1 MEHLLELIRK
11 REAPGILVLD
21 HKGRLLYCNGKALEM
36 IPGLMET
43 DGKGK
48 ARGSVPAEIV
58 HLCAEAEPLPAGE
71 KAVLTQGEK
80 SRCLL
85 MLGQAARLFAVR
97 AFAAGGVAGRKKE
110 TGCVMVLLEGVVEK
124 HAYDFVKI
132 KKKYQLSNREL
143 DIIVNLCQGFSN
155 REIAGN
161 LYISEHT
168 VKDHLK
174 NIMAK
179 MQVDSRNEI
188 LVELR

>member
-58 HLCAEAEPLPAGE
+58 HLCAEAELLPAGE